1 MGKKRSGVVEDGK
14 IRQSQIVEGLDDKP
28 KVSGL

>member
-1 MGKKRSGVVEDGK
+1 MGIKRSGVVEDGK
-14 IRQSQIVEGLDDKP
+14 IRQSQIVEGLDDKT